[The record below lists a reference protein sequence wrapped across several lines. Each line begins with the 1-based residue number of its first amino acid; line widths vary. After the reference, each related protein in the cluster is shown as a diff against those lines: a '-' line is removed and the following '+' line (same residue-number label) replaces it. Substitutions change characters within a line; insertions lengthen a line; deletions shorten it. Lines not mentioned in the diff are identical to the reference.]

1 MEDRLTRLKN
11 SLFNFDKDQMG
22 LRNAYGALKVLQNKE
37 KQAIKAREQLE
48 KDFKVVEQQ
57 KKDMYEKFEIAIE
70 QLRSRANVKN
80 QVLDQVLAVRQ
91 AELEKKDVQL
101 RELVQR
107 SGLD

>member
-1 MEDRLTRLKN
+1 M
-11 SLFNFDKDQMG
+11 
-22 LRNAYGALKVLQNKE
+22 Y
-37 KQAIKAREQLE
+37 AR
-48 KDFKVVEQQ
+48 
-57 KKDMYEKFEIAIE
+57 FETAIE